1 MSDRNGKQFNYRLEK
16 APLVE
21 FGYSRRRVH
30 WKHVQKFPDR
40 EAAAHAMKTLEL
52 QNPEFCY
59 RVVKA

>member
-1 MSDRNGKQFNYRLEK
+1 MTPKKFKYRLEK
-16 APLVE
+16 APFVE

-40 EAAAHAMKTLEL
+40 ESASHAMKTLEA

-59 RVVKA
+59 RLVPA